1 MGKQIIKKREAQK
14 EKERAAF
21 VRKLYDDFVKK
32 WGNDIFKYNRG
43 NN

>member
-1 MGKQIIKKREAQK
+1 MNIRVIKKLDVKK

-21 VRKLYDDFVKK
+21 VRKLYDDFVNK

-43 NN
+43 DN